1 MSRATATRAGE
12 VFRLLLGGLPR
23 ALGGD
28 VAKQS
33 ANPSGNCEEI
43 LRVDEYL
50 CAAAI
55 RAAGGQ
61 LLRVEPGVGGG
72 RCSMIFDDAHGKASA
87 LLRLHK
93 AGVLKVCSRDYA
105 DAVDAVK
112 RELFAARGR

>member
-72 RCSMIFDDAHGKASA
+72 RCTFIFDDRDDRASA
-87 LLRLHK
+87 LLRQHRG
-93 AGVLKVCSRDYA
+93 GVLKVSSKAMAQSVHRMKD
-105 DAVDAVK
+105 
-112 RELFAARGR
+112 ELFAVRG